1 MKFKI
6 NRAFFGYA
14 LAGAVMLLFLL
25 YLRFPGAAI
34 RDYIKA
40 SAAESCPDMLLM
52 IDAVKPA
59 IPPGIILENLTA
71 VFRKN
76 PEATVRADRLSIAP
90 GWLSMLRGRV
100 SFLAT
105 ANVYGGEIRG
115 RGAFSEAFSLR
126 GPFSAAAELKW
137 ISIEKCAWLQ
147 DLFSRKLSG
156 TLQGSVSFDG
166 ATTGALKNGSGNLDL
181 TLTNGTYQLLESI
194 FGIDQI
200 IFNSVDLKV
209 DLRNGALRIAGL
221 TVNGEKLRVTLKGN
235 ILLADDFKNSR
246 VDLSG
251 SVELQGQGG
260 RRIPITIGGVMGNPT
275 MKLM

>member
-14 LAGAVMLLFLL
+14 LAGAAMLLFFL
-25 YLRFPGAAI
+25 YLRFPCDAI

-40 SAAESCPDMLLM
+40 SAAASCPDMLLM
-52 IDAVKPA
+52 IDAVEPA
-59 IPPGIILENLTA
+59 IPPGITLENLTA
-71 VFRKN
+71 VFRGR
-76 PEATVRADRLSIAP
+76 PEATIRANRLSIAP

-105 ANVYGGEIRG
+105 ADVYGGEIRG

-126 GPFSAAAELKW
+126 GPFSAAAEFKW

-147 DLFSRKLSG
+147 NLFSRKLSG
-156 TLQGSVSFDG
+156 TLKGAVSFNG
-166 ATTGALKNGSGNLDL
+166 ARGSLKNGSGNLDL
-181 TLTNGTYQLLESI
+181 TLTNGTYQLLGSF

-260 RRIPITIGGVMGNPT
+260 KRTPITIGGVMGNPT
-275 MKLM
+275 IKLM